1 MQQTSSSPRRHR
13 VLRSI
18 PALALGAC
26 LAAGLVGCSGDAE
39 PDAGSKAA
47 AARASTLVDRG
58 AAQLQS
64 GDATGAR
71 TTLKEAVRLDPDNVF
86 GHYDLGLIAQQGGST
101 LEAVTHYA
109 AAIRLDPEYVP
120 ALNNLAILTEGQD
133 LRGAA
138 ALWKRVV
145 DLKPGDATAKARLRQ
160 VQKRLAASR

>member
-1 MQQTSSSPRRHR
+1 M
-13 VLRSI
+13 
-18 PALALGAC
+18 LGVC
-26 LAAGLVGCSGDAE
+26 LTAGLAGCSGGSGDSDSA
-39 PDAGSKAA
+39 DAGSKAA

-64 GDATGAR
+64 GDTTGAR

-145 DLKPGDATAKARLRQ
+145 ALKPDDATAKARLRS
-160 VQKRLAASR
+160 VQKRLAAAS